1 MCNYL
6 RLETTLR
13 HSTFYR
19 LGNGMIKKLCGAQ
32 GNYVP
37 TTHLTY
43 VHGGW
48 RKRKSLSKGRSR
60 LLGKNWPGS
69 YAQKAKSELF
79 NQETSSITKSS
90 SQWLLFFH
98 FSLSWMADFILSQP
112 HHWESV
118 VWETINLL
126 FPRIFFYFVEIC
138 PSLGDTGLG
147 AGLYSKD

>member
-19 LGNGMIKKLCGAQ
+19 LGSGTIKLCGAQ
-32 GNYVP
+32 GNNYVP

-48 RKRKSLSKGRSR
+48 WKRKSLSKGRSR
-60 LLGKNWPGS
+60 LLGKTDQE
-69 YAQKAKSELF
+69 AMLKKQ
-79 NQETSSITKSS
+79 NQETLSITKSS